1 MKSRIWRMAGVSV
14 LCLSISVQV
23 LADQQSDQLER
34 QKQQLQQQ
42 QEQMEKME
50 HERQKQE
57 EQRKAEAR
65 EAQHQQALAEIA
77 RQRKVQFDKDMEKS
91 RQQEEQ
97 RLADMAASQ
106 ERQRQEGLAYQQK
119 MAAQQLQRIA
129 DYNQHQFEKK
139 LRKKE
144 KEQDEQLEAQ
154 QRQLDYQQAQA
165 DQAQSAFLSRGEQ
178 REVVEDSP
186 PAAAPEPV
194 VALNTSF
201 DLTAYPVK
209 SQTLEQ
215 QQQVS
220 HDCHMSAV
228 EQSGFDP
235 ASVTYKPA
243 PEVIKGYQQSMT
255 KCFVGQGYKVATKK
269 KLAATK

>member
-57 EQRKAEAR
+57 EQRRAEAR
-65 EAQHQQALAEIA
+65 DAQQKQAKMEYD
-77 RQRKVQFDKDMEKS
+77 RK
-91 RQQEEQ
+91 REEQ
-97 RLADMAASQ
+97 R
-106 ERQRQEGLAYQQK
+106 RQEMERSLKFKAARDAGQAEMDERKRQEAVAFQQK

-165 DQAQSAFLSRGEQ
+165 EQAESAFLPESEQRDEAQSAPEES
-178 REVVEDSP
+178 SP
-186 PAAAPEPV
+186 PEQPTV
-194 VALNTSF
+194 LNTQY
-201 DLTAYPVK
+201 DLGFY
-209 SQTLEQ
+209 QTKNQSPEQ
-215 QQQVS
+215 KQK
-220 HDCHMSAV
+220 DGYECHMWAV
-228 EQSGFDP
+228 RFTSFSPET
-235 ASVTYKPA
+235 ALYKPA
-243 PEVIKGYQQSMT
+243 PEVVRGYQRSMGG
-255 KCFVGQGYKVATKK
+255 CLYSRGYNVNFFEVGG
-269 KLAATK
+269 